1 MDQRPYRVLN
11 ARTDHDPMA
20 GSGGGSDLGRRLT
33 RRREE
38 LGLSVERVAAGA
50 SIDPGY
56 LAYLETAADPDPS
69 RSTLRHLAVVLR
81 TTPASLLGGDQGAP
95 PGRRPPGAEAQLEAM
110 GRQECFALIA
120 PGGVGRFVFL
130 EGRGPVA
137 VPVNFRMLGQDVV
150 FRTEAATSL
159 SARAAQFR
167 VSFEVDHIDEAMSE
181 GWSVLLSGT
190 AHKVE
195 DPAELAQVVALGV
208 EPWAGGDR
216 DTYYRMHP
224 EEVTGRRIEV
234 AR

>member
-1 MDQRPYRVLN
+1 MS
-11 ARTDHDPMA
+11 A
-20 GSGGGSDLGRRLT
+20 GGASDLGRRLIQ
-33 RRREE
+33 RREE
-38 LGLSVERVAAGA
+38 LGLSIERVAAGA
-50 SIDPGY
+50 SIDAGY
-56 LAYLETAADPDPS
+56 LSYLETAADPDPS
-69 RSTLRHLAVVLR
+69 RSTLWRLAVVLR
-81 TTPASLLGGDQGAP
+81 TSPAALRGGNQGQP
-95 PGRRPPGAEAQLEAM
+95 PGRCPPGAEPRLEEM
-110 GRQECFALIA
+110 GREACFALIA

-137 VPVNFRMLGQDVV
+137 VPVNFRMLGNDVV
-150 FRTEAATSL
+150 FRTEATTSV
-159 SARAAQFR
+159 SMRAAQLR

-195 DPAELAQVVALGV
+195 DRAELAEVAALGV

-216 DTYYRMHP
+216 ETYYRMHP